1 MRAKS
6 PAEIIHKL
14 RADFIRVWEY
24 DPTFEILT
32 EEIEYKIDQINKRML
47 LLMRERDRIT
57 EPERK
62 QLYTDM
68 IKDEGDKLGAY
79 LNALDLVK
87 AGRYE

>member
-1 MRAKS
+1 MKTKS
-6 PAEIIHKL
+6 PAEIIKAL
-14 RADFIRVWEY
+14 RIEFARVWEY
-24 DPTFEILT
+24 EPTFEILT
-32 EEIEYKIDQINKRML
+32 EEIEYKIDQINKRKL
-47 LLMRERDRIT
+47 LLYRERDRIT

>member
-1 MRAKS
+1 MKVKS
-6 PAEIIHKL
+6 PAEIIKAL
-14 RADFIRVWEY
+14 RCNFIRVWEY
-24 DPTFEILT
+24 EPTFEILI
-32 EEIEYKIDQINKRML
+32 EEIEYEIDKINKRML

-79 LNALDLVK
+79 LNALDLVR
-87 AGRYE
+87 AGKYE

>member
-1 MRAKS
+1 MKVKS
-6 PAEIIHKL
+6 PAEIIKAL
-14 RADFIRVWEY
+14 RIEFTRVWEY
-24 DPTFEILT
+24 DPTFEILM
-32 EEIEYKIDQINKRML
+32 EELDYKIDQINKRML

-68 IKDEGDKLGAY
+68 IRDEGDKLGAY

>member
-1 MRAKS
+1 MKVKS
-6 PAEIIHKL
+6 PAEIIKAL
-14 RADFIRVWEY
+14 RINHVKVWEY

-32 EEIEYKIDQINKRML
+32 EEIEYEIDRINKRKL
-47 LLMRERDRIT
+47 LLYRERDRIT

-62 QLYTDM
+62 QLYTDL
-68 IKDEGDKLGAY
+68 IREEGDKLGAY

>member
-1 MRAKS
+1 MKTKS
-6 PAEIIHKL
+6 PAEIIKAL
-14 RADFIRVWEY
+14 RCDFIRTWEY
-24 DPTFEILT
+24 DPTFEILM
-32 EEIEYKIDQINKRML
+32 EELDYKIDQINKRML

-68 IKDEGDKLGAY
+68 IRDEGDKLGAY

-87 AGRYE
+87 VGRYE